1 MFVSRIRQLLA
12 LPSFARNAAL
22 LASSTALGQGLV
34 ILVQP
39 LLTRIYRPEDFGLL
53 ALYASILSLA
63 AVVVNLRYEQT
74 IQLPKEESEARNLL
88 LLSLGIGIGL
98 SLLIGGFF
106 FLFRDVLSRWLAVPL
121 PTWFAPLVLLGL
133 ACIAFMQA
141 GSMWAL
147 RLGQFGA
154 LAQTKF
160 QQGLWQALGQ
170 VSMGLIF
177 KNPGGLLLGDVMG
190 RLGGVQVLARLWPK
204 NFQGITIQTLR
215 RAALR
220 YRNFLFF
227 GTGAALLTAASFHL
241 PFIALTAFFGTAAMG
256 QFSLSYR
263 ITTIPVTLLA
273 QSVGQVF
280 FSRAAVLKEGAALAE
295 LTERTATLLFVV
307 GLPIFGAL
315 FVVGPT
321 AFPLLFGSEW
331 KEAGYYAQMLA
342 PYLLLSIVAQPLS
355 NLLTVREWQRGLL
368 VFTLFELIL
377 RMSAIYWG
385 IASREMYWAV
395 LLFAFS
401 SALVALLSLGLFF
414 RAANAQWVRFWLGV
428 RQFVWINL
436 SALLLAW
443 LLGRW
448 LEGWGWL
455 VSVAIIA
462 GLVLLYSLRELRK
475 VGLE

>member
-1 MFVSRIRQLLA
+1 M
-12 LPSFARNAAL
+12 
-22 LASSTALGQGLV
+22 
-34 ILVQP
+34 
-39 LLTRIYRPEDFGLL
+39 
-53 ALYASILSLA
+53 
-63 AVVVNLRYEQT
+63 
-74 IQLPKEESEARNLL
+74 
-88 LLSLGIGIGL
+88 
-98 SLLIGGFF
+98 
-106 FLFRDVLSRWLAVPL
+106 PL
-121 PTWFAPLVLLGL
+121 PPWFAPLVLLGL
-133 ACIAFMQA
+133 ACIALMQA

-160 QQGLWQALGQ
+160 HQGLWQALGQ
-170 VSMGLIF
+170 VSLGLIF
-177 KNPGGLLLGDVMG
+177 KSPGGLLLGDVMG
-190 RLGGVQVLARLWPK
+190 RLGGVQALARLWPK
-204 NFQGITIQTLR
+204 DFHGVTVQTLR
-215 RAALR
+215 LAAFR

-263 ITTIPVTLLA
+263 ITTIPVTLVA

-280 FSRAAVLKEGAALAE
+280 FSRAAAVKEGAALAE
-295 LTERTATLLFVV
+295 LTERTAALLFAL

-321 AFPLLFGSEW
+321 AFPLLFGAEW

-342 PYLLLSIVAQPLS
+342 PYLLLSTVAQPLS

-368 VFTLFELIL
+368 AFTVFELVL

-385 IASREMYWAV
+385 IASKDMYWAV
-395 LLFAFS
+395 LLFTLS
-401 SALVALLSLGLFF
+401 SSLVALLSMGLFF
-414 RAANAQWVRFWLGV
+414 RAANVQWVRFWLGV
-428 RQFVWINL
+428 RRFVWINL
-436 SALLLAW
+436 STLLLAW

-455 VSVAIIA
+455 VSVALIA
-462 GLVLLYSLRELRK
+462 GLVLFYSLRELRK
-475 VGLE
+475 AAFE